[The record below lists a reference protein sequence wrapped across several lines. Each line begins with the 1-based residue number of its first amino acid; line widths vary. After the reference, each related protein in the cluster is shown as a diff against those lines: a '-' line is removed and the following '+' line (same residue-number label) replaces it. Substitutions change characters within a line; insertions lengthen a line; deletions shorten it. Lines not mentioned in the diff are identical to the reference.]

1 MDIQHSRPWAGLAF
15 ALAGGAAMLLAGAG
29 FWLTVGIV
37 ALWAGSLWLFRPEPA
52 GFTAEPDFSGIARA
66 ARKELIEPVGMPL
79 VLLEGQRIVE
89 ANAAARSALG
99 AHITGQDARIVLRH
113 PEAVRLLELDDGEA
127 VIIPGFLGGRSLW
140 QLTRRRIDASRWLI
154 ELRDRT
160 AEADLS
166 RAQTDFVANSS
177 HELRTPLAAIIGYVE
192 TLADGGDAVDAATAA
207 RFHQTVL
214 REARR
219 MEALVSDLMSL
230 SQVEAEKHDL
240 PNIELDFGRLVE
252 RVAGEAA
259 ALAGKE
265 RVLTVVPPEPVPI
278 RGDRAQLEQL
288 VRNLVDNA
296 LKYGAAE
303 APVRLDLEVGQ
314 AGKAVLVVADTGA
327 GIAPE
332 HIPHLTRRFYRTDP
346 GRSREAGGTG
356 LGLAIV
362 KHIAERHRGTLDIT
376 SKLGVGTRVT
386 VCFPVAVP
394 VG

>member
-1 MDIQHSRPWAGLAF
+1 
-15 ALAGGAAMLLAGAG
+15 MLLAGAG
-29 FWLTVGIV
+29 AWLTLAIV
-37 ALWAGSLWLFRPEPA
+37 VLWGGSLWLFRPEPA
-52 GFTAEPDFSGIARA
+52 GFSHQPDFTGTARE
-66 ARKELIEPVGMPL
+66 ARSAVIEPVGVPL

-89 ANAAARSALG
+89 ANAAARAALG

-113 PEAVRLLELDDGEA
+113 PEAVRLLELGDGEA
-127 VIIPGFLGGRSLW
+127 VTIAGFLGGRSLW
-140 QLTRRRIDASRWLI
+140 QLTRRRIDEKRWLI

-166 RAQTDFVANSS
+166 RAQTDFVANAS
-177 HELRTPLAAIIGYVE
+177 HELRTPLSAIIGYVE
-192 TLADGGDAVDAATAA
+192 TLAEGGDAVDLATAA

-230 SQVEAEKHDL
+230 SQVEAEKHDR
-240 PNIELDFGRLVE
+240 PNVELDFGRLVE
-252 RVAGEAA
+252 RVAGEAG

-265 RVLTVVPPEPVPI
+265 RVVAEVPAAPVLL

-296 LKYGAAE
+296 LKYGAADT
-303 APVRLDLEVGQ
+303 PVRLTLKAAP
-314 AGKAVLVVADTGA
+314 AGKAVLTVSDTGA

-362 KHIAERHRGTLDIT
+362 KHIAERHRGTLDIA
-376 SKLGVGTRVT
+376 SRLGVGTTVT
-386 VCFPVAVP
+386 VRFPVALP
-394 VG
+394 LP